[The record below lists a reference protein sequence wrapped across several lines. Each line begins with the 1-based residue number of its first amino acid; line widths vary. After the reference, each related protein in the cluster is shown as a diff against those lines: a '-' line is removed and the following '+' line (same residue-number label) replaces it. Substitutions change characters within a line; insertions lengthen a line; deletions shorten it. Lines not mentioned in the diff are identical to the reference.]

1 LFTLKGISMTGPDQ
15 AVPARHPRGWYSD
28 AAAVAVYAAGV
39 IIWIAQPDWLT
50 RGPLEP
56 VILPSLAVAAAF
68 GAVSG
73 NRRALAAP
81 LMFGALVGVISAAT
95 TSGDLGRTGELAL
108 GILAGLLLAGA
119 TALGILIR
127 HHALK
132 RTGR

>member
-1 LFTLKGISMTGPDQ
+1 MTGADQ
-15 AVPARHPRGWYSD
+15 AVPARPRRGWYSD
-28 AAAVAVYAAGV
+28 AAAVAVYAAAV

-50 RGPLEP
+50 RQPLEP
-56 VILPSLAVAAAF
+56 VILPSLAIAAAF
-68 GAVSG
+68 GAFSG
-73 NRRALAAP
+73 NRSALAAP
-81 LMFGALVGVISAAT
+81 LLFGALVGVISAAT

-119 TALGILIR
+119 TMLGILIR